1 MKDTLLMAFEI
12 VTSTIADKGAAY
24 IGAGIAMFGALG
36 VGAGQGYAAGK
47 AAEAVARN
55 PEAESKIRTMLL
67 VESGIIDT
75 AVAHTTTW
83 LRSDFPNTF
92 IKKVYIKV

>member
-1 MKDTLLMAFEI
+1 MNDTLLMAFEN
-12 VTSTIADKGAAY
+12 VTNTITDKGAAY

-55 PEAESKIRTMLL
+55 PEAESKIRTMLIVGL
-67 VESGIIDT
+67 GIAESAAIYALIISILLIF
-75 AVAHTTTW
+75 VA
-83 LRSDFPNTF
+83 N
-92 IKKVYIKV
+92 